1 MTMGI
6 MGLKVDDLVDGDRVL
21 GVMDILEVT
30 KDAKVIFT

>member
-1 MTMGI
+1 MIDLT
-6 MGLKVDDLVDGDRVL
+6 VDDLVDSAEVL